1 MQNEDVCGSKI
12 EVCEYWGEIASQFGT
27 PQSATKAHRAQ
38 RLGSGNQLNTSQTMK
53 PAGRPTNMRKT
64 MSMGALHSSD
74 PFQMNFPVG
83 FLVNPSRQL
92 HPVVQG
98 NILPTPKSP
107 ATPQKASQ
115 KSAVSTPKS
124 AANMPKPVVVVKS
137 KPVSAAQKSLL
148 PTPVMVPPQAVTQS
162 KDDIIKN
169 KVCSILQEIPHWMA
183 LHK

>member
-12 EVCEYWGEIASQFGT
+12 EVCEYWGEVASQFGT
-27 PQSATKAHRAQ
+27 AQSATKAHRAQ
-38 RLGSGNQLNTSQTMK
+38 RLGRGSQLNASQNMK

-74 PFQMNFPVG
+74 PYQMNFPVG
-83 FLVNPSRQL
+83 LFNPPRQL
-92 HPVVQG
+92 PPVVQG
-98 NILPTPKSP
+98 NILPTPKST
-107 ATPQKASQ
+107 AAPQKASQ
-115 KSAVSTPKS
+115 KSAVTTTKS
-124 AANMPKPVVVVKS
+124 AANIPKPVVVVKS
-137 KPVSAAQKSLL
+137 KSVSVAQKSLL

-162 KDDIIKN
+162 KDDITKS